1 MCMKMSSSPLID
13 IKINTRRYKVKKSQ
27 DYTVP
32 SKGLIRSWK
41 MIDNDCKFIPI
52 LYINGRPIRTPR
64 SDKNLLSIAEMRNY
78 IRNLEYIESKHE
90 HELDLFEQ
98 LFFNNQLYGIEYYK
112 TLSNKDLSESL
123 FTRDFK
129 KLQISFGINGP
140 EEVEIEEEF
149 WDRKGED
156 IITQTEED
164 LEMLEEIKSLQPM
177 DQKMIGLT

>member
-1 MCMKMSSSPLID
+1 MDNPSLP
-13 IKINTRRYKVKKSQ
+13 IKINTRKYKVKKSQ

-32 SKGLIRSWK
+32 SKGLIISWK
-41 MIDNDCKFIPI
+41 IIDDCKFVPI

-64 SDKNLLSIAEMRNY
+64 SNKNLLLVSEMRNY
-78 IRNLEYIESKHE
+78 IRNLKTVETREE

-112 TLSNKDLSESL
+112 SLSNTDLSNSL
-123 FTRDFK
+123 FTRDIK

-149 WDRKGED
+149 WDRKGD
-156 IITQTEED
+156 VITQTEED
-164 LEMLEEIKSLQPM
+164 LEMQEEIKYLQPL
-177 DQKMIGLT
+177 DKKLINLS